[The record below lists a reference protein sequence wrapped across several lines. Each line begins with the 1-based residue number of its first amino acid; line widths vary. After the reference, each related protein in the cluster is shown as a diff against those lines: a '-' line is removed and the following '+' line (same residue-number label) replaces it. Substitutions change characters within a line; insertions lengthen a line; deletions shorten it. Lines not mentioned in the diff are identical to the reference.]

1 MNKIKFALAS
11 GTVLSL
17 AFTAIL
23 TFAPSSVSA
32 QVAPIDES
40 GGGEGPIYSAG
51 NLRPGTQICR
61 CGSVTGNCVCEIS
74 Q

>member
-1 MNKIKFALAS
+1 MMNKIKFALMS

-23 TFAPSSVSA
+23 AFTPVSVSA
-32 QVAPIDES
+32 QVEPVEDP
-40 GGGEGPIYSAG
+40 GGEGPIYSAG